1 MPELSGPEGSKA
13 RSGAGAAA
21 GRPARDSEAV
31 SDEGLRGDAGKS
43 GDIDKS
49 GDAGKTLDG
58 PFGPSGPPGTEA
70 HSAAAGK
77 ESAGEE
83 GQKDGREAGLDLPAL
98 SVFEEGAACLAGDQT
113 CAPTERILEPEV
125 RKHHRRRRKLLE
137 FTHSSTRATMLMLAA
152 AILALIIEN
161 TPILP
166 YFADFW
172 HTFEIGFSI
181 GDFAPHLTLEHF
193 INDFLMA
200 LFFLL
205 VGLEIKFEMTAGELV
220 HPRKAL
226 LPIVAAAGGAIIPA
240 FVYLAVN
247 AGSGFE
253 RGWGVPMAND
263 IAFCLGI
270 LALLGD
276 RVPSGLRSFLSTLTI
291 ADDMI
296 AITVI
301 ALFYTANLDIIWLL
315 GGLALFGLLLVFNR
329 MHIYDLLPYLAVGLG
344 MWACFLLSGVHATIA
359 GVLLA
364 MAIPAKS
371 QIKLDRVPSWFKARA
386 RTTEDS
392 YDQGEPDIVQK
403 EYLHEIRE
411 IGHVSR
417 MAIPPITRLD
427 DRLHVPVYFFILP
440 LFAFSNAS
448 VMLAGMDP
456 LSVIMNPVTIGVFC
470 GLLFGKPFGIFV
482 ATWLVVKLRLSDLPK
497 GVNWGHIIGVSI
509 LGGVGFT
516 MAIFVTNLAFTDTSA
531 IAMAKA
537 AILAASMIAGLV
549 GFFVL
554 RRVTDE
560 GDADDVDDGGDAL
573 GDGEEI
579 ADEAVAIVAEAAFNA
594 ADAATDAIGNG
605 IPNED
610 QGSDQGPGK
619 ATCQAPS
626 GRLDVIAR

>member
-1 MPELSGPEGSKA
+1 MET
-13 RSGAGAAA
+13 
-21 GRPARDSEAV
+21 V
-31 SDEGLRGDAGKS
+31 
-43 GDIDKS
+43 
-49 GDAGKTLDG
+49 
-58 PFGPSGPPGTEA
+58 FGE
-70 HSAAAGK
+70 
-77 ESAGEE
+77 
-83 GQKDGREAGLDLPAL
+83 GREADFGKVVDGSPGDGISSVASEKDSSEESGQASGQAVGREADLDLPAL
-98 SVFEEGAACLAGDQT
+98 SVFENGAACLTGDQT

-125 RKHHRRRRKLLE
+125 RRHHRRKRKLLE
-137 FTHSSTRATMLMLAA
+137 FTHSSTRATMLMLLA
-152 AILALIIEN
+152 AILALVIEN

-166 YFADFW
+166 YFAEFW
-172 HTFEIGFSI
+172 HTFQIGFSI

-247 AGSGFE
+247 VGSGFE
-253 RGWGVPMAND
+253 SGWGVPMAND

-301 ALFYTANLDIIWLL
+301 ALFYTANLDIAWLL
-315 GGLALFGLLLVFNR
+315 GGLALFGVLLVFNR

-456 LSVIMNPVTIGVFC
+456 LAVITNPVTIGVFC
-470 GLLFGKPFGIFV
+470 GLLFGKPFGIFI
-482 ATWLVVKLRLSDLPK
+482 ATWLVVKLRLSDLPQ
-497 GVNWGHIIGVSI
+497 GVNWGHIAGVSI

-516 MAIFVTNLAFTDTSA
+516 MAIFVTNLAFSDTA
-531 IAMAKA
+531 TIAMAKA
-537 AILAASMIAGLV
+537 AILAASMVAGLV

-554 RRVTDE
+554 RRVTDD
-560 GDADDVDDGGDAL
+560 GDVDDADDGGSGL
-573 GDGEEI
+573 GGGAE
-579 ADEAVAIVAEAAFNA
+579 AVDEAVSVVAEAAFNA
-594 ADAATDAIGNG
+594 ADAATDAIGG
-605 IPNED
+605 GMPRDDE
-610 QGSDQGPGK
+610 GSGQMAGRSLALDYGP
-619 ATCQAPS
+619 
-626 GRLDVIAR
+626 AR